1 MSYYAVF
8 NVSTDINPILGEK
21 CVKSIYNTYSAYI
34 SAVHILISSTV
45 TGHKESNTMRTIS
58 ISEKECVFL

>member
-21 CVKSIYNTYSAYI
+21 CVYVYKIHI
-34 SAVHILISSTV
+34 SLFIIHTVHS
-45 TGHKESNTMRTIS
+45 
-58 ISEKECVFL
+58 